1 MKLVVLLTLTA
12 ALVAVASAA
21 GTGPPKCE
29 SDCVTGFA
37 PPVAGSPFGI
47 TRGPLGSVW
56 FSLDNAVAR
65 IDRQGDMTTY
75 SVPEPKPNIGW
86 MATDPE
92 SNVWF
97 VERLTGKVGKITPD
111 GELTEYSLPTA
122 TALPQGLVFA
132 RDGNVYVSEQGAN
145 AIARLDPVTGASVD
159 FPVPTPNATVQS
171 GTLGPDG
178 AIWFIERAA
187 AKVGRMTLT
196 GQFTE
201 YPLTPGSFPNRIVTG
216 PDGAMWFSELL
227 ANKIG
232 RITTD
237 GTLTEY
243 PMPGGPV
250 GVTFGKD
257 RQLYVDLF
265 ASPGVARM
273 DLDGSETGRW
283 PIPQAVGPLQI
294 ATGFGLDIWITD
306 TSGGK
311 IFELTP
317 YNTGR

>member
-1 MKLVVLLTLTA
+1 VKYILVALLAA

-21 GTGPPKCE
+21 SAGPPPCE
-29 SDCVTGFA
+29 DDCVIGRT

-47 TRGPLGSVW
+47 TRGPLGSIW

-65 IDRQGDMTTY
+65 IDRQGDSTVY
-75 SVPEPKPNIGW
+75 PVPTPNPNVGW
-86 MATDPE
+86 MATDPG

-97 VERLTGKVGKITPD
+97 AERLSGKIGRITPD
-111 GELTEYSLPTA
+111 GAITEYSLPSA
-122 TALPQGLVFA
+122 AAIPQGLVFA
-132 RDGNVYVSEQGAN
+132 HDGNVYVSEQGAN

-159 FPVPTPNATVQS
+159 FPVPTPNSTVQS

-178 AIWFIERAA
+178 AVWFIERAA
-187 AKVGRMTLT
+187 SKVARMSLD

-201 YPLTPGSFPNRIVTG
+201 YALTPGAFPNRIVTG
-216 PDGAMWFSELL
+216 PDGAMWFSELR

-237 GTLTEY
+237 GTITEY

-257 RQLYVDLF
+257 GQLYVDMTTT
-265 ASPGVARM
+265 PGVARM
-273 DLDGSETGRW
+273 NLDGVETGRW
-283 PIPQAVGPLQI
+283 LIPQAAGPLQI
-294 ATGFGLDIWITD
+294 ATGFGLDVWITD
-306 TSGGK
+306 TAGGR

-317 YNTGR
+317 YATGR